1 MAEKDFVRRTG
12 DVRIKLAPEMRERLD
27 VIAQA
32 YGFPLATM
40 AAVAVAEWVNSKEQN
55 IKNQK
60 MMVMDVGRQVSGQ
73 MADLLN
79 ALAESP
85 EMSVAAEEVVKKV
98 QGGSLLLGGKEVAGG

>member
-1 MAEKDFVRRTG
+1 MADKEFVRRTG

-55 IKNQK
+55 SKNQR
-60 MMVMDVGRQVSGQ
+60 MMLMDVGRQLGGQLGQ
-73 MADLLN
+73 MMDT
-79 ALAESP
+79 LAASP
-85 EMSVAAEEVVKKV
+85 ELDIATDALVK
-98 QGGSLLLGGKEVAGG
+98 QLQEGKEVTGG

>member
-55 IKNQK
+55 VKNQE
-60 MMVMDVGRQVSGQ
+60 MMMMDVGRQVGGQ
-73 MADLLN
+73 MAGLLK
-79 ALAESP
+79 ALGDSP
-85 EMSVAAEEVVKKV
+85 EVAVVAEDVVRQV
-98 QGGSLLLGGKEVAGG
+98 QGRKGVAGGV